1 MRNNINSLDIIT
13 LILMYISIYN
23 IDKNAQQSQSINK
36 LNNDIEHKLN
46 YQNKILNEILRK
58 VEEYG
63 K

>member
-13 LILMYISIYN
+13 LVLMYISIYN
-23 IDKNAQQSQSINK
+23 IDKNAQQRQSINK
-36 LNNDIEHKLN
+36 LNNDIEYKLN
-46 YQNKILNEILRK
+46 YQNKILNKILRK

>member
-23 IDKNAQQSQSINK
+23 IDKNAQQRQSINK
-36 LNNDIEHKLN
+36 LNSDIEYKLN

>member
-23 IDKNAQQSQSINK
+23 IDKNAQQRQSINK
-36 LNNDIEHKLN
+36 LNNDIEYKLN

-58 VEEYG
+58 VEEHG

>member
-1 MRNNINSLDIIT
+1 MRSNINSLDIII

-23 IDKNAQQSQSINK
+23 IDKNAQQRQSINK
-36 LNNDIEHKLN
+36 LNNDIEYKLN

>member
-13 LILMYISIYN
+13 LILMYVSIYN
-23 IDKNAQQSQSINK
+23 IDKNAQQRQSINK
-36 LNNDIEHKLN
+36 LNNDIEYKLN

>member
-23 IDKNAQQSQSINK
+23 IDKNAQQRQSINK
-36 LNNDIEHKLN
+36 LNNDIEYKLN

>member
-23 IDKNAQQSQSINK
+23 IDKNAQQRQSINK
-36 LNNDIEHKLN
+36 LNSDIEHKLN
-46 YQNKILNEILRK
+46 HQNKILNEILRK

>member
-1 MRNNINSLDIIT
+1 MRNNINSLDIIA

-23 IDKNAQQSQSINK
+23 IDKNAQQRQSINK
-36 LNNDIEHKLN
+36 LNYDIEYKLN

-63 K
+63 E

>member
-13 LILMYISIYN
+13 LVLMYISIYN
-23 IDKNAQQSQSINK
+23 IDKNAQQRQSINK
-36 LNNDIEHKLN
+36 LNNDIEYKLN

>member
-23 IDKNAQQSQSINK
+23 IDKNAQQRQSINK